1 MWGKSARNQTILE
14 APKMTTTTTKKDIE
28 ATIAGDGTLTLEFR
42 HGETLT
48 LHPEA
53 LNPEIQRAALLH
65 GLKQKLVDAA
75 AISRDITTGRA
86 ATIQTKFN
94 AVKEIFDRIT
104 GENPSWNKPRAGG
117 AGGQGGLLAR
127 AIARYK
133 NVEVSAAKAYLDRLT
148 DAQKQALRVDPR
160 IATVI
165 NELRMES
172 AAKPAGI
179 DTDALLSG
187 LGGDDQTDGD
197 DDDPDDYVSEYDF
210 DDSGSDAVA

>member
-1 MWGKSARNQTILE
+1 
-14 APKMTTTTTKKDIE
+14 MTEQKKDIE
-28 ATIAGDGTLTLEFR
+28 TSVTDDGALLIEFR
-42 HGETLT
+42 HGETLR
-48 LHPEA
+48 LHPEL

-75 AISRDITTGRA
+75 AISRDTATGRA
-86 ATIQTKFN
+86 ATITTKFE

-104 GENPSWNKPRAGG
+104 GAGGAWPSWNKPRAGG

-133 NVEVSAAKAYLDRLT
+133 GVEVSAAKAYLDRLT

-165 NELRMES
+165 NDLRAES
-172 AAKPAGI
+172 AKPAGI
-179 DTDALLSG
+179 DTDALLGG
-187 LGGDDQTDGD
+187 LDGEFSHDGD
-197 DDDPDDYVSEYDF
+197 GDADDDS
-210 DDSGSDAVA
+210 AM

>member
-1 MWGKSARNQTILE
+1 MT
-14 APKMTTTTTKKDIE
+14 TTTTTKKDIE
-28 ATIAGDGTLTLEFR
+28 ASIGDDGALILEFR
-42 HGETLT
+42 HGETLR
-48 LHPEA
+48 LHPET
-53 LNPEIQRAALLH
+53 LNPEIQRAAMLH

-75 AISRDITTGRA
+75 AISRDTTTGRA
-86 ATIQTKFN
+86 ATIVTKFD

-104 GENPSWNKPRAGG
+104 GAGGEAPSWNKPRAGG

-160 IATVI
+160 IATII

-172 AAKPAGI
+172 AKPAGI
-179 DTDALLSG
+179 DTDALLGG
-187 LGGDDQTDGD
+187 LDDLGAELGD
-197 DDDPDDYVSEYDF
+197 DDGP
-210 DDSGSDAVA
+210 AAM

>member
-1 MWGKSARNQTILE
+1 MTT
-14 APKMTTTTTKKDIE
+14 TTTTTKKDIE
-28 ATIAGDGTLTLEFR
+28 ATVGDDGTLILEFR
-42 HGETLT
+42 HGETLR
-48 LHPEA
+48 LHPES

-75 AISRDITTGRA
+75 AISRDTTTGRA
-86 ATIQTKFN
+86 ATIVTKFD

-104 GENPSWNKPRAGG
+104 GAGGETPSWNKPRAGG

-133 NVEVSAAKAYLDRLT
+133 GVEVAAAKAYLDRLT

-160 IATVI
+160 IATII

-172 AAKPAGI
+172 AKPAGI
-179 DTDALLSG
+179 DTDALLGG
-187 LGGDDQTDGD
+187 LDALGTEPDDDDGD
-197 DDDPDDYVSEYDF
+197 DTDDAAMV
-210 DDSGSDAVA
+210 

>member
-1 MWGKSARNQTILE
+1 
-14 APKMTTTTTKKDIE
+14 MTTATTTTKKDIE
-28 ATIAGDGTLTLEFR
+28 ATVGDDGTLILEFR
-42 HGETLT
+42 HGETLR
-48 LHPEA
+48 LHPET

-75 AISRDITTGRA
+75 AISRDTATGRA
-86 ATIQTKFN
+86 ATIVTKYE

-104 GENPSWNKPRAGG
+104 GAGGEAPAWNKPRAGG

-133 NVEVSAAKAYLDRLT
+133 GVEVAAAKAYLERLT

-160 IATVI
+160 IATII

-172 AAKPAGI
+172 AKPAGI
-179 DTDALLSG
+179 DTDALLGG
-187 LGGDDQTDGD
+187 LDDLGAGSDGGDDDTDDG
-197 DDDPDDYVSEYDF
+197 E
-210 DDSGSDAVA
+210 AMA

>member
-1 MWGKSARNQTILE
+1 MSDTQ
-14 APKMTTTTTKKDIE
+14 KKDIE
-28 ATIAGDGTLTLEFR
+28 ATVGDDGTLILEFR
-42 HGETLT
+42 HGEVLR
-48 LHPEA
+48 LHPET
-53 LNPEIQRAALLH
+53 LTPEIQRAALLH

-75 AISRDITTGRA
+75 AISRDTATGRA
-86 ATIQTKFN
+86 ATIVTKFD

-104 GENPSWNKPRAGG
+104 GAGGEAPAWNKPRAGG

-160 IATVI
+160 IATII

-172 AAKPAGI
+172 AKPAGI
-179 DTDALLSG
+179 DTDALLGG
-187 LGGDDQTDGD
+187 LDDLGAEPDGDGDDGD
-197 DDDPDDYVSEYDF
+197 DDT
-210 DDSGSDAVA
+210 ATM